1 MRALVVGLGSI
12 GRRHTEVLKK
22 LNLEVATYSQ
32 FHEPGITN
40 FESIEEAVTNW
51 LPEYIVISNPTY
63 LHERTVELLGQLNFT
78 SRLLI
83 EKPLAVSLQSLRE
96 ARTRFSRIGVGFNLR
111 FSETIQHLKQML
123 KTRNVLAVEFYYG
136 NHLTNWRNSNYLS
149 YSLEKDKGGG
159 VLRDFSHELD
169 LSFFLFGESRV
180 EFVTGGK
187 IGNVTKDSDDFWRI
201 HLKSKIGFDISIG
214 VNSLDSQ
221 PKREIRVLTTT
232 GTILADLLNSVI
244 ASEGN
249 IMHFSENANS
259 SYLSMHSNMIG
270 DIPGDMAT
278 LDSSIKTDELIQ
290 DIENWRVR
298 NGL

>member
-1 MRALVVGLGSI
+1 MVGLGSI

-63 LHERTVELLGQLNFT
+63 LHERTVDLLGQLNFT

-123 KTRNVLAVEFYYG
+123 KSRNVLAVEFYYG

-214 VNSLDSQ
+214 VNCLDSQ

>member
-1 MRALVVGLGSI
+1 MRVLVVGLGSI
-12 GRRHTEVLKK
+12 GRRHTEVLKE

-32 FHEPGITN
+32 FHKPGITN

-78 SRLLI
+78 SRVLI

-136 NHLTNWRNSNYLS
+136 NLLTNWRNSNYLS

-180 EFVTGGK
+180 EFVTGRK

-214 VNSLDSQ
+214 VNCLDSQ

-290 DIENWRVR
+290 DIENWRAR

>member
-12 GRRHTEVLKK
+12 GRRHAEVLKE

-40 FESIEEAVTNW
+40 FKSIEEAVTNW

-63 LHERTVELLGQLNFT
+63 LHERTLELLGELNFT
-78 SRLLI
+78 SRVLI
-83 EKPLAVSLQSLRE
+83 EKPLAVSPQSLRE
-96 ARTRFSRIGVGFNLR
+96 ARTIFSRIGVGFNLR
-111 FSETIQHLKQML
+111 FSETIQHLKELL

-136 NHLTNWRNSNYLS
+136 NLLTNWRNSNYSS

-169 LSFFLFGESRV
+169 LSFFLFGESRL
-180 EFVTGGK
+180 EFVAGGK

-214 VNSLDSQ
+214 VNCLDSQ
-221 PKREIRVLTTT
+221 PKREIRVLTST

-244 ASEGN
+244 TSDGHV
-249 IMHFSENANS
+249 MHLSKNANS

-290 DIENWRVR
+290 DIENWRAR

>member
-63 LHERTVELLGQLNFT
+63 LHERTVDLLGQLNFT

-123 KTRNVLAVEFYYG
+123 KSRNVLAVEFYYG

-214 VNSLDSQ
+214 VNCLDSQ